1 MYLKKESQMNK
12 MCKMKKIPRNP
23 VKRDFRRKLKGSGSG
38 TYIKQYKDLVREN
51 LAKNIKI
58 LITGIL

>member
-1 MYLKKESQMNK
+1 
-12 MCKMKKIPRNP
+12 MKKIPGNP
-23 VKRDFRRKLKGSGSG
+23 VKRDFRRKLKGSGSE

-58 LITGIL
+58 LITENIIKIW